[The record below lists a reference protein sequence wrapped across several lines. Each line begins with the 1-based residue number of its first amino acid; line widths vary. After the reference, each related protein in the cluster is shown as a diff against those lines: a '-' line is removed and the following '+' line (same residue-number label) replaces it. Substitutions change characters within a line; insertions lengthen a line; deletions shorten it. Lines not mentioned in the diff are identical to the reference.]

1 MAKIINGT
9 LLAEQIYRFIE
20 SKIAKILTQ
29 TTKRPK
35 LATVLIGDN
44 PASRIYVNAKIKA
57 ARRVMI
63 NTELVMLDKEI
74 TNDRLHEVIN
84 VLNRRADITG
94 FLIQLPIPRHLDE
107 SIVFKFINYEKDVD
121 GFGIYNTGL
130 LNHWQSKIVPCTP
143 QGILYILKKYVDD
156 LSGKKAIVIGRSI
169 IVGRP
174 MATILTKE
182 NCTTVIAH
190 SKTQNIESECR
201 SADIIISAV
210 GSPRLIGANWI
221 KKNAFVV
228 DVGINR
234 VNSKIVGDVNFEEV
248 KNIASYITPVPGGV
262 GPLTVAHL
270 MLNTLKLFGIQNNIY
285 ISDTIDQ

>member
-1 MAKIINGT
+1 MAKVINGRF
-9 LLAEQIYRFIE
+9 LAEQIYKSIE
-20 SKIAKILTQ
+20 SKVAKILNQ

-44 PASRIYVNAKIKA
+44 AASRIYVNAKIKA

-63 NTELVMLDKEI
+63 NTELVTLDKCI
-74 TNDRLHEVIN
+74 TNDTLYKVID
-84 VLNRRADITG
+84 VLNQRSDITG
-94 FLIQLPIPRHLDE
+94 FLIQLPIPKHLDE
-107 SIVFKFINYEKDVD
+107 SIIFKSINYKKDVD

-130 LNHWQSKIVPCTP
+130 LNHWQSNIIPCTP
-143 QGILYILKKYVDD
+143 QGILHILKKYIDD

-174 MATILTKE
+174 MAAILIKE

-210 GSPRLIGANWI
+210 GSPRLLRAHWI
-221 KKNAFVV
+221 KRDAFVV

-234 VNSKIVGDVNFEEV
+234 VNSQIVGDVDFEEAR
-248 KNIASYITPVPGGV
+248 NIASYITPVPGGV
-262 GPLTVAHL
+262 GPLTVAYL

-285 ISDTIDQ
+285 VSDRIDQ